1 MTAISRQN
9 ALFVAEDWKRI
20 YEAISNIDFSS
31 YDQKNIRSAIV
42 SYIQLNYPDE
52 FNDWIQSSEFIIK
65 LDTLS
70 YMMQSLSYRL
80 DLNTR
85 ENMMSAA
92 ERRESILNLVSN
104 ITYNISRVRSASGEI
119 KLKSLK
125 TNQPLIDLDDNNI
138 ANKQI
143 KWNDPIDSEWFDKWL
158 LIMNAAFDPRT
169 KWGRPLR
176 RSTDG
181 ENEISLYR
189 FNSPSPP
196 TGVFDFT
203 ASVGNTA
210 LPFNVTNVMLD
221 EKTGI
226 YDELMPDSANS
237 FHILYRN
244 DNLGASSASNGFFF
258 AMKQGD
264 MNHVDFRFDS
274 LETIRTV
281 NINTANINNDDVWV
295 SKINDSGEV
304 IEEWT
309 KTDNV
314 LNESIAYNSLNTR
327 KIFEV
332 ITRDEDQIAIRFG
345 DGKFGEIP
353 QGLFRIWYR
362 TASVTPYLIRI
373 TDIKSQTMVIPYVS
387 NGQVYNLTI
396 ELSLQNNI
404 SNASSTETI
413 EEIKKKASKVYYT
426 QNRMVNGED
435 YNSFPL
441 KDNSILKIK
450 TVNRTYAG
458 KSKNLNLKDQTGAYN
473 NITLFADDG
482 RLYKEQ
488 KVTVS
493 QKSYNN
499 VLESLDT
506 WIEKNVATMLRTED
520 KQIFYYN
527 HYSKTNYS
535 DLVFTSD
542 LTFAGATRGHFNRS
556 VVSDPL
562 FQPGTIIYLDSGEDA
577 RLDFIVQDTDGTE
590 ENNVYLKKVVN
601 ADTAFVTAI
610 LPPLRRNLIAK
621 EREQIIERM
630 MLKKPFGIRW
640 NYLAQTYDVIRAEN
654 LSNEAF
660 SLENTGSSSGNNLD
674 SSWLLQFTFNYT
686 QNGEDYWTIDERG
699 MFYVFESEAEL
710 NFIHVNDKPIVDFKT
725 GKRLRDTI
733 TLLDNNETRNSL
745 RRRGATTVLGQ
756 DPYAGKK
763 VLVGDGTT
771 KIFELQTDRANASS
785 IFFEENGQVV
795 ARTGWELTTAS
806 GRTFIKFNTAL
817 SLGEIVTV
825 VYDPRK
831 TYLTPFRIDYDGDS
845 LTDTFSFRK
854 KMVRPENTFVFHNGL
869 IKATFEDYKVYTT
882 TADDRFKLDVIPNN
896 GEMVSTVGLTGGEPL
911 FNTYTFTSDG
921 TTASYALRMHSDV
934 VMVFIGGQFTQAY
947 THNTSVADADT
958 IEFNTT
964 PTAEQ
969 QIHIK
974 ALNSN
979 LSRVD
984 TVTYTA
990 TAGQQQFSLP
1000 ITGGDKER
1008 CLVFV
1013 NGVFQHGF
1021 TFDDVLDDVIL
1032 SAPLAG
1038 GEKVVIYHFTVAAS
1052 FSTSYDIIERSEYAG
1067 SAEFLE
1073 QERQLL
1079 VYGQSR
1085 FSDGYTNPKA
1095 VLITNVD
1102 ADFNGLIDNPL
1113 DFQELVIEDGLS
1125 DLVLWRK
1132 ITENSF
1138 EIWSPISENSLPRGT
1153 YHSKKY
1159 QYAVNEALEDDVV
1172 DGSIHY
1178 DLRSGTWLIADVNQ
1192 SKWVAAEDQTAYKK
1206 AIGRDQ
1212 LKFRWVHYTSSDQQI
1227 NISPSNLHDAYV
1239 LTKQYDREVRQW
1251 VVANDG
1257 SDMPTPPSLTEL
1269 KNQYSY
1275 LQAHKTESDTMIWNP
1290 ATYKCLFGPQALP
1303 ELQCKFLVVKTVG
1316 STLPDN
1322 DLKLKILQAIDD
1334 YFALAEWDFG
1344 ERFYFMELG
1353 SYVQLKLATHVQS
1366 FVPVALSGE
1375 PFGRM
1380 FEIRCEPH
1388 EIFLNTATPTQIE
1401 VVDGLTDS
1409 RLNISA

>member
-31 YDQKNIRSAIV
+31 YDQKNIRSALV
-42 SYIQLNYPDE
+42 NYIQLNYPDE
-52 FNDWIQSSEFIIK
+52 FNDWIQSSEFIIR
-65 LDTLS
+65 LDTMS
-70 YMMQSLSYRL
+70 YLVQSLAYRC

-92 ERRESILNLVSN
+92 ERRENILNLVSN

-119 KLKSLK
+119 KLKSIR
-125 TNQPLIDLDDNNI
+125 TNQPLLDLDDNNI

-158 LIMNAAFDPRT
+158 LVLNAAFDPRT

-176 RSTDG
+176 RHTDG
-181 ENEISLYR
+181 ENEVSLYR

-196 TGVFDFT
+196 TGVFEFST
-203 ASVGNTA
+203 SVGSTA

-221 EKTGI
+221 EKAGV
-226 YDELMPDSANS
+226 YKELLPDSANA

-244 DNLGASSASNGFFF
+244 DNLGASSSGNGFFF
-258 AMKQGD
+258 ALKQGSI
-264 MNHVDFRFDS
+264 NHVDLRFDS
-274 LETIRTV
+274 LETLRTV
-281 NINTANINNDDVWV
+281 NINVPNINNEDIWV
-295 SKINDSGEV
+295 SKISDAGEV

-309 KTDNV
+309 KTENA
-314 LNESIAYNSLNTR
+314 LNESIAYNSLASR

-332 ITRDEDQIAIRFG
+332 ITRDQDQIALRFG

-353 QGLFRIWYR
+353 QGVFRVWFR
-362 TASVTPYLIRI
+362 TASQTPYLIRS
-373 TDIKSQTMVIPYVS
+373 TDIKSQTMVMPYVS
-387 NGQVYNLTI
+387 NGQVYSLTI
-396 ELSLQNNI
+396 EMALQTNI
-404 SNASSTETI
+404 SNAAGTETLD
-413 EEIKKKASKVYYT
+413 EIKKKASKVFYT

-482 RLYKEQ
+482 RLYKEE
-488 KVTVS
+488 KTIVS

-506 WIEKNVATMLRTED
+506 WVEKHVATMLKTED

-527 HYSKTNYS
+527 HYDKTRYS
-535 DLVFTSD
+535 DLVFTAD
-542 LTFAGATRGHFNRS
+542 LTFAGATRGHFNRD
-556 VVSDPL
+556 VVSDRL
-562 FQPGTIIYLDSGEDA
+562 FQPGTILYLDSGENA
-577 RLDFIVQDTDGTE
+577 RMDFIVQDTDGTDD
-590 ENNVYLKKVVN
+590 NTVYLKKVVN
-601 ADTAFVTAI
+601 AESAFVTEI
-610 LPPLRRNLIAK
+610 LPPLRRNLVAA
-621 EREQIIERM
+621 EREQIIERLM
-630 MLKKPFGIRW
+630 MKKPFGIRW
-640 NYLAQTYDVIRAEN
+640 DYASQSYAMIRAEN
-654 LSNEAF
+654 LSSNAF
-660 SLENTGSSSGNNLD
+660 SLTNSGSTSGGNLD
-674 SSWLLQFTFNYT
+674 SSWILKFTFRYT

-699 MFYVFESEAEL
+699 MFYVFESENEL
-710 NFIHVNDKPIVDFKT
+710 NFIHVNDKAIVDFKT

-733 TLLDNNETRNSL
+733 TLLNNNESRNSL
-745 RRRGATTVLGQ
+745 RRRGALTVLGQ

-763 VLVGDGTT
+763 ILVGDGST
-771 KIFELQTDRANASS
+771 KIYELETDRADASH
-785 IFFEENGQVV
+785 IFFEVDGEIVG
-795 ARTGWELTTAS
+795 RSDWELTTAS
-806 GRTFIKFNTAL
+806 GRTYIKFTDPLTN
-817 SLGEIVTV
+817 GELLTV

-854 KMVRPENTFVFHNGL
+854 RAVRPENSLVFHAGL
-869 IKATFEDYKVYTT
+869 MQSCFEDYKVYT
-882 TADDRFKLDVIPNN
+882 ASAEDRFKLDTIPAN
-896 GEMVSTVGLTGGEPL
+896 GTTVTALGFTGGEPL
-911 FNTYTFTSDG
+911 FNTYNFTGDG
-921 TTASYALRMHSDV
+921 TKSSFSLRMATNL
-934 VMVFIGGQFTQAY
+934 VMVFVAGVLVQNY
-947 THNTSVADADT
+947 TLNTSVQDSYT
-958 IEFNTT
+958 IDMAVT
-964 PTAEQ
+964 PVLDQ
-969 QIHIK
+969 KIHIK

-979 LSRVD
+979 LTQVH
-984 TVTYTA
+984 TVTHTA
-990 TAGQQQFSLP
+990 TAGQQQFTVP
-1000 ITGGDKER
+1000 TTGGDKER
-1008 CLVFV
+1008 TMVFV
-1013 NGVFQHGF
+1013 NGVFQHSF
-1021 TFDDVLDDVIL
+1021 EYDDALDDVIL
-1032 SAPLAG
+1032 AAPVTLG
-1038 GEKVVIYHFTVAAS
+1038 TKVVIYHFSVVAS
-1052 FSTSYDIIERSEYAG
+1052 FSTSYDIIERSEFA
-1067 SAEFLE
+1067 STAEFLE
-1073 QERQLL
+1073 QERHLL

-1102 ADFNGLIDNPL
+1102 ADFNGDIDNPL
-1113 DFQELVIEDGLS
+1113 DFQELVIEDAVS
-1125 DLVLWRK
+1125 DLILWRK
-1132 ITENSF
+1132 VTENGF
-1138 EIWSPISENSLPRGT
+1138 EIWSPISETTLPRGT
-1153 YHSKKY
+1153 YHTKTY
-1159 QYAVNEALEDDVV
+1159 HYADDDDLEDDVA

-1178 DLRSGTWLIADVNQ
+1178 DTRAGLWLVADVATG
-1192 SKWVAAEDQTAYKK
+1192 KWIEHPSQDGFKK
-1206 AIGRDQ
+1206 AVGRDG

-1257 SDMPTPPSLTEL
+1257 SDMPDAPSLSEL

-1275 LQAHKTESDTMIWNP
+1275 LQAHKMESDTLIWNP
-1290 ATYKCLFGPQALP
+1290 ATYKFLFGPQALP

-1334 YFALAEWDFG
+1334 YFTLAEWDFG

-1366 FVPVALSGE
+1366 FVPVALNGE

-1380 FEIRCEPH
+1380 FEVRCEPH

-1409 RLNISA
+1409 RLNISG